1 MFKKVLIANRG
12 EIALRI
18 IRACHELG
26 VKTVAV
32 YSEADRESLHVRF
45 ADEDV
50 CIGPASSTESYLNIP
65 RIIAAAEVTGAEA
78 IHPGYGFLAENAE
91 FSEICTRSDL
101 VFIGPNPDQI
111 RSMGDKATARK
122 TMMEVGV
129 PTVPGSDGILSDPE
143 EAVAVAREIG
153 FPIMIKASAG
163 GGGKGMRIA
172 HDPETF
178 PKQLQAAQNEAQA
191 AFGDSGVYLERCI
204 IRPRHVE
211 FQVFG
216 DSQGRVVHLGERDCS
231 VQRRHQK
238 LIEEA
243 PSPALTPELR
253 QAMGDAAVKAA
264 KAIDYV
270 GAGTVEFLLDQSGE
284 FFFIE
289 MNTRIQVEHP
299 VTEVTTGL
307 DLVKEQIRVAAGQ
320 PLSFPEGIKLRGHAI
335 EFRINAE
342 DPERNF
348 APSPGTIRTFHPA
361 GGPGVRLDTHVYGG
375 YKVPPFYDSLLAK
388 LIVSGNTREEALS
401 RARNALSHLVIEGI
415 HTTTDFLGEIVRDE
429 EFISGEVDTAF
440 LERFVKRRRG
450 DEAS

>member
-50 CIGPASSTESYLNIP
+50 CIGPAPSRESYLNVP
-65 RIIAAAEVTGAEA
+65 RIIAAAEITGAEA

-91 FSEICTRSDL
+91 FSEICARSDL
-101 VFIGPNPDQI
+101 VFIGPTPDQI
-111 RSMGDKATARK
+111 RAMGDKATARR
-122 TMMEVGV
+122 TMMDAGV
-129 PTVPGSDGILSDPE
+129 PTVPGSEGVVTDPE
-143 EAVAVAREIG
+143 EAEKLAVEIG

-172 HDPETF
+172 PDAGSF
-178 PKQLQAAQNEAQA
+178 GRMLRAAQNEAQA

-204 IRPRHVE
+204 LRPRHVE

-216 DSQGRVVHLGERDCS
+216 DRHGRVMHLGERDCS

-253 QAMGDAAVKAA
+253 AEMGEVAVAAAR
-264 KAIDYV
+264 AIDYV
-270 GAGTVEFLLDQSGE
+270 GAGTVEFLLDQDGS
-284 FFFIE
+284 FYFIE

-307 DLVKEQIRVAAGQ
+307 DLVKEQIRVAAGE
-320 PLSFPEGIKLRGHAI
+320 PLTFPEGVQLRGHAI

-342 DPERNF
+342 NPERAF
-348 APSPGTIRTFHPA
+348 APSPGTITTYHPP
-361 GGPGVRLDTHVYGG
+361 GGPGVRVDTHVYTG
-375 YKVPPFYDSLLAK
+375 YRVPPFYDSLLAK
-388 LIVSGNTREEALS
+388 LIVSGNTREEAIS
-401 RARNALSHLVIEGI
+401 RARNALSHLVIEGV
-415 HTTTDFLGEIVRDE
+415 HTTTDFLGEIVRDP
-429 EFISGEVDTAF
+429 EFIAGRIDTSF
-440 LERFVKRRRG
+440 IESFMERRDRAVH
-450 DEAS
+450 E